1 MVTISVLVY
10 PKNSTAPRPMKAIKV
25 LLITGISVMILCS
38 TAFSAGPSKKP
49 ANSRV
54 AQAKRL
60 TTAQKKLLATREMLI
75 EKKQLSRDRL
85 ESMIET
91 YEEKLASEASDN
103 EITKIM
109 YAWDLT
115 SKAKLDESE
124 RDLADT
130 RSEIEQF
137 RRWIA
142 EDDHALALAGAKDQQ
157 SSNRLVSVGSFH
169 GRTMLISYAGSAD
182 WSLVDA
188 GKIAKFYLA
197 RFGHA
202 LPISAMGQSTTHE
215 RMGLDHSDAMDVAV
229 RPDTTEGQTLMAYLR
244 KAGIPFIAFRSKLR
258 GWATGAHIHIGRPS
272 PKFEQASQ
280 SAHLHAVEKRP
291 DQG

>member
-1 MVTISVLVY
+1 
-10 PKNSTAPRPMKAIKV
+10 MKAIKV
-25 LLITGISVMILCS
+25 LLVAGISVMILCS

-49 ANSRV
+49 ANSRI
-54 AQAKRL
+54 AQTKRV
-60 TTAQKKLLATREMLI
+60 TTAQKKLLATRQMLI
-75 EKKQLSRDRL
+75 EKKQLSKDRL
-85 ESMIET
+85 ESVIET

-142 EDDHALALAGAKDQQ
+142 EDDHALALAGAKDQH
-157 SSNRLVSVGSFH
+157 VSVGSFH

-244 KAGIPFIAFRSKLR
+244 KAGIPFIAFRSKLH

-280 SAHLHAVEKRP
+280 SAHLHPVEKRP